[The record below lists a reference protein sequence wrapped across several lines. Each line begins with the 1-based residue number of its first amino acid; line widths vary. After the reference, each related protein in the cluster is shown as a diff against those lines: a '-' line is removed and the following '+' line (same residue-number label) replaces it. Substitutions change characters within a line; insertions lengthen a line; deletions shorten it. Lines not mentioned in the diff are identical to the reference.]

1 MRIVEVHIEGF
12 GKLVGRHFHFGPGLN
27 LMLGGNETGKS
38 TLHRALLALLYGPE
52 EGEDPL
58 LESLRPWQDPAFHAG
73 SITCVFDNG
82 QGFRLAR
89 RFYPPVQATVHSYP
103 DGEDLSRRYT
113 DAAGRLRFAEEELG
127 LSREAFLRACCLQP
141 PREGG
146 PRFGAAVRDALLHL
160 VTSTPA
166 DAATSLAITQLKAS
180 LDELTAT
187 KEGAQGPLTLAR
199 DRLASALDERRRI
212 QMVRRQRLSQAR
224 ALREVAERMQALEV
238 ERSQL
243 IDRRER
249 ARLEAAGLKP
259 AAAAEL
265 AAEIRRYQEE
275 AARWQA
281 WADFPVHLRSEVLRL
296 SIERKHLQKECA
308 LAEERATSAQ
318 ETLQALNSEEAAL
331 VERLAVLSGSGEA
344 SPGFAARLE
353 RLASEWRMASEVVK
367 SADERLKA
375 ASASIEAL
383 ERSLADERKQLQPVL
398 SLGLEGLASVHQ
410 RLQAA
415 RERQAKAK
423 VSLTE
428 ATSRWM
434 REGRDEAEPDQ
445 SRGEKERGGGWRS
458 LLSRGGRSAQPR
470 SKAAGDAA
478 AAYANLVACRT
489 EAEAAQ
495 RAVREVEA
503 TIFWQLGELL
513 GGTLED
519 TAFAQLNER
528 LQRFLASSAELEKQ
542 KAAVAEIQKEREQG
556 SARCQ
561 QAEQALRAELGA
573 VGLDTSNLEAALAA
587 YTTAT
592 VADGSQEVQRPDW
605 RRARV
610 RAEADLELVRMR
622 ANALQA
628 ELRAWRDAQMAL
640 ANVEASLDALFA
652 QAGISSSPGTVDQ
665 ALEAFEQGCQNHER
679 WQQAKAALDAAL
691 RYSRALIGSE
701 ETSRPGAPSAGDWL
715 AQPFSGARTGSEGP
729 GDEYAAQLAR
739 IDQERAAA
747 SREHARLE
755 AELRQAGPLPKHP
768 AELEEEV
775 AALQAEVER
784 LERYRQALQTAHD
797 ALIDASMEYQKQF
810 TPRLESWLQQGMGRL
825 LGARSLS
832 LSVDPE
838 DLSVTVYVPELRRAV
853 PAASLG
859 AGTSELIA
867 LLFAAG
873 VVRLVGYAREKP
885 PLLLDEPLAH
895 CDRSRQ
901 EKALDLLLL
910 LAEEM
915 QIILFTREE
924 RFADWLEQRV
934 GASSLHQVQLLA

>member
-1 MRIVEVHIEGF
+1 
-12 GKLVGRHFHFGPGLN
+12 
-27 LMLGGNETGKS
+27 
-38 TLHRALLALLYGPE
+38 
-52 EGEDPL
+52 
-58 LESLRPWQDPAFHAG
+58 
-73 SITCVFDNG
+73 
-82 QGFRLAR
+82 
-89 RFYPPVQATVHSYP
+89 
-103 DGEDLSRRYT
+103 
-113 DAAGRLRFAEEELG
+113 
-127 LSREAFLRACCLQP
+127 
-141 PREGG
+141 
-146 PRFGAAVRDALLHL
+146 
-160 VTSTPA
+160 
-166 DAATSLAITQLKAS
+166 
-180 LDELTAT
+180 
-187 KEGAQGPLTLAR
+187 
-199 DRLASALDERRRI
+199 
-212 QMVRRQRLSQAR
+212 
-224 ALREVAERMQALEV
+224 
-238 ERSQL
+238 
-243 IDRRER
+243 
-249 ARLEAAGLKP
+249 
-259 AAAAEL
+259 
-265 AAEIRRYQEE
+265 
-275 AARWQA
+275 
-281 WADFPVHLRSEVLRL
+281 
-296 SIERKHLQKECA
+296 
-308 LAEERATSAQ
+308 
-318 ETLQALNSEEAAL
+318 
-331 VERLAVLSGSGEA
+331 
-344 SPGFAARLE
+344 
-353 RLASEWRMASEVVK
+353 MASEMLK

-398 SLGLEGLASVHQ
+398 SLGPEGLASVHQ

-434 REGRDEAEPDQ
+434 REGRDEADSDQ
-445 SRGEKERGGGWRS
+445 DHGEKGRGSGWRS
-458 LLSRGGRSAQPR
+458 LLSRGRRSAQPR
-470 SKAAGDAA
+470 SSKKAAGDAA

-519 TAFAQLNER
+519 TAFAQLNQR
-528 LQRFLASSAELEKQ
+528 LQRFLAASTELEKQ
-542 KAAVAEIQKEREQG
+542 KAAVTEIQREREQG
-556 SARCQ
+556 SARRQ

-573 VGLDTSNLEAALAA
+573 LGLDTSNLEAALVA

-592 VADGSQEVQRPDW
+592 VADGSQDVQRPDW
-605 RRARV
+605 RRARL

-640 ANVEASLDALFA
+640 AEVEASLDALFA

-701 ETSRPGAPSAGDWL
+701 ETARLGAPSAGDWF
-715 AQPFSGARTGSEGP
+715 AQPFSQTPAGSEGP

-755 AELRQAGPLPKHP
+755 AELRQAGPLPRHP

-797 ALIDASMEYQKQF
+797 ALIDATMEYQKQF

-825 LGARSLS
+825 LGGRSLS

-859 AGTSELIA
+859 AGTSELID

-934 GASSLHQVQLLA
+934 GTSSLHQVQILA